1 MSSAA
6 AKLLVLAG
14 KEFVAI
20 KIIGRANL
28 NSSVDFRTLVNELAQ
43 KGYRYFILDLSECV
57 LMDSSFLGV
66 LAGFGLSMSGDSA
79 EKCRGAIELSN
90 PNARILELIE
100 NLGVL
105 HLFTVTEGALK
116 VPEGTESRAV
126 NPCEPNR
133 VELASACKEAHD
145 LLMDLNPENVSR
157 FKDVSHFMA
166 EEIKKLKGPAER

>member
-1 MSSAA
+1 MSTPS

-79 EKCRGAIELSN
+79 EKCRGTIELSN

-100 NLGVL
+100 NLGV
-105 HLFTVTEGALK
+105 
-116 VPEGTESRAV
+116 
-126 NPCEPNR
+126 
-133 VELASACKEAHD
+133 
-145 LLMDLNPENVSR
+145 
-157 FKDVSHFMA
+157 
-166 EEIKKLKGPAER
+166 

>member
-1 MSSAA
+1 MSSPA

-14 KEFVAI
+14 NEFVAI

-28 NSSVDFRTLVNELAQ
+28 NSSVDFRSLVNELAQ

-66 LAGFGLSMSGDSA
+66 LAGLGLKMSGDSA
-79 EKCRGAIELSN
+79 EKCRGTIELSN
-90 PNARILELIE
+90 PNPRILELIE

-105 HLFTVTEGALK
+105 HLFTVTQGALL
-116 VPEGTESRAV
+116 VPEGTQSAAIA
-126 NPCEPNR
+126 PCKPDR

-145 LLMDLNPENVSR
+145 LLMHLNPENVSR
-157 FKDVSHFMA
+157 FKDVSQFMA
-166 EEIKKLKGPAER
+166 EELKKLKGPAER